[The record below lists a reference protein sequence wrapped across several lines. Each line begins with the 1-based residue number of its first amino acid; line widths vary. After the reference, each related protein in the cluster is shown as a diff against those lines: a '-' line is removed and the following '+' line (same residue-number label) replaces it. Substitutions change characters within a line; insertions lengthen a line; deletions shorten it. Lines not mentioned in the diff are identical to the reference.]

1 MNTKEVSAQL
11 LIMMFSVFCMVCS
24 PGHGHYGLQDR
35 KEYAIPSPPHSCG
48 AGRDSL
54 RHRGGKWTILD
65 MASVPPDKRPPR
77 RDHVRTSR
85 NIKVRWY
92 PPSFMSPSPRPLL
105 TLASAQ
111 AREEDGWTAL
121 LWAAAGATCGWWRC
135 CSTGR
140 TRLWCPTEATPR
152 WCGLPGAEEE
162 S

>member
-1 MNTKEVSAQL
+1 
-11 LIMMFSVFCMVCS
+11 MMLSVFCMVCS

-65 MASVPPDKRPPR
+65 MASVPPDNRPPR

-111 AREEDGWTAL
+111 AREEDAWTAL
-121 LWAAAGATCGWWRC
+121 LWAAAGPPADGEDAARQGGPG
-135 CSTGR
+135 SGVQ
-140 TRLWCPTEATPR
+140 PR
-152 WCGLPGAEEE
+152 WCGLPGADEE
-162 S
+162 SWKKAAYKYFQ